1 MNQSRER
8 GVSKQGVLLRGCAA
22 ALTALSIAG
31 CTEHG
36 ITNPEPIPIPSG
48 NNHPGFDT
56 SIYPGDA
63 AMSAWLKPG
72 SPYEWV
78 GYYLQ
83 APCHRDPS
91 WMGKRV
97 TLTSM
102 GWGLAVLFVGQQTF
116 DGVPDIEIP
125 FVFDRSAL
133 PRSDSPPPAR
143 AGIMVPSTLAELQ
156 SGTVTCSRTL
166 LTTEQ
171 GITDAINAVT
181 KTASEGFPTGAV
193 IYLDIEHMD
202 SIPASMDAYY
212 RAWVQ
217 QVLGDGRFRP
227 GIYVHKANAAAI
239 YEGVRRAYADMNA
252 PGTAVFWITSSS
264 GFSLDKSPQQVG
276 FTFASVWQ
284 GILEV
289 TQTWNG
295 ASINIDV
302 DIATMSSPSS
312 P

>member
-1 MNQSRER
+1 MNQTRER
-8 GVSKQGVLLRGCAA
+8 EAQRQGVFARCCASVLLIV
-22 ALTALSIAG
+22 SIAA

-36 ITNPEPIPIPSG
+36 ITSPNPIPNP
-48 NNHPGFDT
+48 NVHPGFDT
-56 SIYPGDA
+56 SIYPGDVAMA
-63 AMSAWLKPG
+63 AWREPS

-91 WMGKRV
+91 WMGKRS

-102 GWGLAVLFVGQQTF
+102 GWGMAVLYVGQQTF
-116 DGVPDIEIP
+116 DGVPDIEVPLI
-125 FVFDRSAL
+125 FDRVAPLPVDSL
-133 PRSDSPPPAR
+133 PRAR
-143 AGIMVPSTLAELQ
+143 EGIMVPPTIAEVQ
-156 SGTVTCSRTL
+156 SGAVTCSRTL

-171 GITDAINAVT
+171 GNTDAIDAVT
-181 KTASEGFPTGAV
+181 KTAGEGFPLGTV

-202 SIPASMDAYY
+202 AIPTSMDAYY

-217 QVLGDGRFRP
+217 QVLADGRFRP

-239 YEGVRRAYADMNA
+239 YDGVRRAYADMNA
-252 PGTAVFWITSSS
+252 GGSALFWVTSSI
-264 GFSLDKSPQQVG
+264 GFSIDKSPGEVG
-276 FTFASVWQ
+276 FPWASVWQ
-284 GILEV
+284 GIFDV

-295 ASINIDV
+295 AAINIDV
-302 DIATMSSPSS
+302 DVAAMSSPSN

>member
-1 MNQSRER
+1 M
-8 GVSKQGVLLRGCAA
+8 
-22 ALTALSIAG
+22 ALAALSISA

-36 ITNPEPIPIPSG
+36 ITNPNPIPTPGG
-48 NNHPGFDT
+48 NSHPGFDT

-63 AMSAWLKPG
+63 TMSAWVKPA
-72 SPYEWV
+72 SPYKWV

-91 WMGKRV
+91 WM
-97 TLTSM
+97 T
-102 GWGLAVLFVGQQTF
+102 Q
-116 DGVPDIEIP
+116 
-125 FVFDRSAL
+125 
-133 PRSDSPPPAR
+133 
-143 AGIMVPSTLAELQ
+143 AELL
-156 SGTVTCSRTL
+156 SGAVTCSRTL
-166 LTTEQ
+166 VTTEQ
-171 GITDAINAVT
+171 GTTDGIDAVT
-181 KTASEGFPTGAV
+181 KTAAERFPAGTV

-217 QVLGDGRFRP
+217 QVLADGRFRP

-252 PGTAVFWITSSS
+252 TGTAVFWVTSSS
-264 GFSLDKSPQQVG
+264 GFSIDKSPDQVG
-276 FTFASVWQ
+276 FAFASVWQ

-302 DIATMSSPSS
+302 DVAAMSSPSS